1 MCASVELA
9 PISMDCSLGMNRFLI
24 IVILAVAALWALPA
38 YAASPYEESLKQL
51 AEGVIADAVKAKRE
65 RLALVDFTDAKG
77 RVTRIG
83 KFLAEELGTQIL
95 VAGELKVVDHTVV
108 GSTLKKFHI
117 KQFEPAHAKTV
128 QQVANAVHA
137 DTFVTGSYLD
147 SPDGFRVT
155 VKLVNPSTVQSL
167 GATRGTLPKTG
178 PLAELIKETN
188 KPPVVKVDLSA
199 KPPPPPGL
207 GFHSNEQYQLVVTAL
222 HKRNTQLSADLT
234 IENKSSR
241 NIKVLCLLQD
251 TVLED
256 DHGTQWKLAVENNR
270 EGLCMRGIEL
280 SPRGKALTVLTF
292 SAPTDATESR
302 LTLHYHEKAPRRD
315 ARFSINGLT
324 AESVG
329 PPPATI
335 DAVPPPSN

>member
-1 MCASVELA
+1 
-9 PISMDCSLGMNRFLI
+9 MNRLLNT
-24 IVILAVAALWALPA
+24 VILAITVLWTLPA
-38 YAASPYEESLKQL
+38 YAGLSYEESLKQL
-51 AEGVIADAVKAKRE
+51 AEAVIADAVKAKRA

-77 RVTRIG
+77 TVTPIG
-83 KFLAEELGTQIL
+83 KFLAEELSTQIL
-95 VAGELKVVDHTVV
+95 VAGELKVADRTMV
-108 GSTLKKFHI
+108 GSTLKKFHVT
-117 KQFEPAHAKTV
+117 QFEPAQANAVKQAAK
-128 QQVANAVHA
+128 AVHA
-137 DTFVTGSYLD
+137 DVFATGSYLE
-147 SPDGFRVT
+147 SPDSLRVT
-155 VKLVNPSTVQSL
+155 VKLLNPATVQSI
-167 GATRGTLPKTG
+167 GATRGTLSKTG

-199 KPPPPPGL
+199 KPAPPPGL

-256 DHGTQWKLAVENNR
+256 DQGTQWKLAVENNR
-270 EGLCMRGIEL
+270 DGLCMRGIEL

-324 AESVG
+324 AESTG